1 MKEDI
6 LEARTPITDY
16 IFSDLKL
23 SKKSMKTKESQ
34 MKKVK
39 VENRLGV
46 TTSVIPYRN
55 GTYPVWFEDS
65 DTVEFIEVS
74 KVVFI

>member
-1 MKEDI
+1 MGVVSNHFAYLMLPPVNFK
-6 LEARTPITDY
+6 
-16 IFSDLKL
+16 
-23 SKKSMKTKESQ
+23 SQ

-46 TTSVIPYRN
+46 TTSVIPHTN

-65 DTVEFIEVS
+65 DTVEFIEAS
-74 KVVFI
+74 KVVFL

>member
-1 MKEDI
+1 
-6 LEARTPITDY
+6 
-16 IFSDLKL
+16 
-23 SKKSMKTKESQ
+23 

-46 TTSVIPYRN
+46 TTSVITHRN

-65 DTVEFIEVS
+65 DSVEFIEAS
-74 KVVFI
+74 KVVFL